1 MQVPAMDTHITA
13 FSGRGQFSYQ
23 VEKSAQEVP
32 CERTTKSAIAEP
44 APPWHPSHEAELP
57 CMAMAL
63 RGLVAPELAAAA
75 GLPRSTTGSA
85 MSTVSSSV
93 GTTPSRGRILLFHE

>member
-13 FSGRGQFSYQ
+13 FFGRGQFCYQ

-32 CERTTKSAIAEP
+32 CEITTKSAIAEP
-44 APPWHPSHEAELP
+44 APPWRPSHEAELP

-75 GLPRSTTGSA
+75 GLPRST
-85 MSTVSSSV
+85 MSTGSSSV
-93 GTTPSRGRILLFHE
+93 GTAPSRGRILLFHE